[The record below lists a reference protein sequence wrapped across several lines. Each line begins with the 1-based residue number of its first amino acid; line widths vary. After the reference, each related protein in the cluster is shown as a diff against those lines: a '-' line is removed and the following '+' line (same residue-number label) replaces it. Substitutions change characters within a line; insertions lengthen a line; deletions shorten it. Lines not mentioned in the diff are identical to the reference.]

1 MMRTKLKEFI
11 DKSPDTYFTFES
23 FHDKLHLNSG
33 REYISL
39 FGQNASRPD
48 VIISK
53 DNQIDDLEIKH
64 EPNKKQVIVYRKG
77 IEFINFEYLSRFS
90 FNLELSKN
98 YR

>member
-1 MMRTKLKEFI
+1 MKTKLKDFI

-23 FHDKLHLNSG
+23 GHYNLHLNSG
-33 REYISL
+33 REYLSL
-39 FGQNASRPD
+39 YGQNASRPD

-64 EPNKKQVIVYRKG
+64 EPNKKQVIIYRKG
-77 IEFINFEYLSRFS
+77 IEFINFEYLSHFTVN
-90 FNLELSKN
+90 FELSKN

>member
-1 MMRTKLKEFI
+1 MRTKLKELI

-23 FHDKLHLNSG
+23 VHYNLYLNSG
-33 REYISL
+33 REYLSL
-39 FGQNASRPD
+39 YGQNASRPD

-53 DNQIDDLEIKH
+53 DNQVDDLEIKH
-64 EPNKKQVIVYRKG
+64 VPNKKRIIVYRKG
-77 IEFINFEYLSRFS
+77 IEFINFEYLSHFT

>member
-1 MMRTKLKEFI
+1 MKTKLKEFI
-11 DKSPDTYFTFES
+11 DKSPDIYYTFES
-23 FHDKLHLNSG
+23 AHYNLYLNSA
-33 REYISL
+33 REYLSL
-39 FGQNASRPD
+39 YGQNASRPD

-64 EPNKKQVIVYRKG
+64 EPNKKLVIVYRKG
-77 IEFINFEYLSRFS
+77 IEFINFEYLSRFT

>member
-1 MMRTKLKEFI
+1 MKTKLKEFI

-23 FHDKLHLNSG
+23 VHYKLHLNSG
-33 REYISL
+33 REYLSL

-64 EPNKKQVIVYRKG
+64 EPNKKLVIIYRKG
-77 IEFINFEYLSRFS
+77 IEFINFEYLSRFT

>member
-1 MMRTKLKEFI
+1 MRTKLKEFI
-11 DKSPDTYFTFES
+11 DKTLDTYHTFES
-23 FHDKLHLNSG
+23 AHYNLHINSG
-33 REYISL
+33 REYLSL
-39 FGQNASRPD
+39 YGQNATRPD

>member
-1 MMRTKLKEFI
+1 MKTKLKEFI
-11 DKSPDTYFTFES
+11 DKSPDTYYTFES
-23 FHDKLHLNSG
+23 AHYNLYLNSG
-33 REYISL
+33 REYLSL
-39 FGQNASRPD
+39 YGQNASRPD

-64 EPNKKQVIVYRKG
+64 EPNKKLVIVYRKG
-77 IEFINFEYLSRFS
+77 IEFINFEYLSRFT

>member
-1 MMRTKLKEFI
+1 MRTKLKEFI

-23 FHDKLHLNSG
+23 VHYKLHLNSG
-33 REYISL
+33 REYLSL

-77 IEFINFEYLSRFS
+77 IEFINFEYLCRFT

>member
-1 MMRTKLKEFI
+1 MKTKLKEFI

-23 FHDKLHLNSG
+23 VHYKLHLNSG
-33 REYISL
+33 REYLSL
-39 FGQNASRPD
+39 YGQNASRPD

-53 DNQIDDLEIKH
+53 DNQIDDLEVKR
-64 EPNKKQVIVYRKG
+64 EPNKKLVIVYRKG
-77 IEFINFEYLSRFS
+77 IEFINFEYLSRFT

>member
-1 MMRTKLKEFI
+1 MRTKLKEFI

-23 FHDKLHLNSG
+23 VHYKLHLNSG
-33 REYISL
+33 REYLSL

-53 DNQIDDLEIKH
+53 DNQIDDLEIKD

-77 IEFINFEYLSRFS
+77 IEFINFEYLCHFT

>member
-1 MMRTKLKEFI
+1 MRTKLREFI
-11 DKSPDTYFTFES
+11 DKTLDTYHTFES
-23 FHDKLHLNSG
+23 AHYNLHINSG
-33 REYISL
+33 REYLSL
-39 FGQNASRPD
+39 YGQNATRPD

-77 IEFINFEYLSRFS
+77 IEFINFEYLSHFT

>member
-1 MMRTKLKEFI
+1 MKTKLKEFI

-23 FHDKLHLNSG
+23 VHYNLHLNSG
-33 REYISL
+33 REYLSL
-39 FGQNASRPD
+39 YGQNASRPD

-53 DNQIDDLEIKH
+53 DNQVDDLEIKH
-64 EPNKKQVIVYRKG
+64 VLNKKQIIVYRKG
-77 IEFINFEYLSRFS
+77 IEFINFEYLSHFT

>member
-1 MMRTKLKEFI
+1 MKTKLKEFI

-23 FHDKLHLNSG
+23 VHYKLHLNSG
-33 REYISL
+33 REYLSL
-39 FGQNASRPD
+39 YGQNASRPD

-64 EPNKKQVIVYRKG
+64 EPNKKLVIIYRKG
-77 IEFINFEYLSRFS
+77 IEFINFEYLSCFT

>member
-1 MMRTKLKEFI
+1 MRTKLKDLI

-23 FHDKLHLNSG
+23 VHYNLYLNSG
-33 REYISL
+33 REYLSL
-39 FGQNASRPD
+39 SGQNATRPD

-53 DNQIDDLEIKH
+53 DNQVDDLEIKH
-64 EPNKKQVIVYRKG
+64 EPNKKRVIVYRKG
-77 IEFINFEYLSRFS
+77 IEFINFEYLSRFT

>member
-1 MMRTKLKEFI
+1 MRTKLKEFI

-23 FHDKLHLNSG
+23 VHYKLHLNSG
-33 REYISL
+33 REYLSL
-39 FGQNASRPD
+39 YGQNASRPD
-48 VIISK
+48 VVISK

-64 EPNKKQVIVYRKG
+64 EPNKKQVIVYKKG
-77 IEFINFEYLSRFS
+77 IEFINFEYLSHFT

>member
-1 MMRTKLKEFI
+1 
-11 DKSPDTYFTFES
+11 
-23 FHDKLHLNSG
+23 
-33 REYISL
+33 
-39 FGQNASRPD
+39 

-64 EPNKKQVIVYRKG
+64 EPNKKLVIVYRKG
-77 IEFINFEYLSRFS
+77 IEFINFEYLSRFT